1 MKTKNII
8 YLALLILTFQACQ
21 SKGDMP
27 ESVKDL
33 VDQLQQDMVNKHLNH
48 NLTQFH
54 LQNQPVS
61 SNLLLRSTE
70 QTTLE
75 LADLTGF
82 SSTLIFRYS
91 EIHCNTCIDLVVQKM
106 NELYQSGFTQM
117 AIIASYSE
125 YRHFTS
131 FVRANKLQMPV
142 YLLEEGDEKGIFD
155 TEIPPYLF
163 ALDQS
168 MNIQYPFVPI
178 KEMEAGVDMY
188 LNFVQEKV
196 KERTS
201 PLSRVEA
208 PH

>member
-1 MKTKNII
+1 MKTKKII

-21 SKGDMP
+21 SKETKP
-27 ESVKDL
+27 ESFRVI
-33 VDQLQQDMVNKHLNH
+33 VDQLQQDMVDKHLNH
-48 NLTQFH
+48 NLTQFY
-54 LQNQPVS
+54 LQNQPVA

-75 LADLTGF
+75 LADLAEF

-91 EIHCNTCIDLVVQKM
+91 EIHCNTCIDLVTQKM
-106 NELYQSGFTQM
+106 NDLYQSGFTQM

-131 FVRANKLQMPV
+131 FVRANKLRMPV
-142 YLLEEGDEKGIFD
+142 YLLDEEDEKGIFD

-178 KEMEAGVDMY
+178 KEMEAGIDMY

-196 KERTS
+196 KEGTS